1 MTFIARSAIA
11 GLSALGAAAVS
22 GAVLLGAAATAVAD
36 DGVPAGPNCTAADLA
51 GVMAGVTTATSA
63 YLFTHPEVNTFF
75 TSLKG
80 MPREE
85 MRGRVQA
92 YLDAN
97 PRVRD
102 EIGAIR
108 EPSLAFRE
116 RCGVA
121 SRFGE

>member
-1 MTFIARSAIA
+1 MTLIARSAIT
-11 GLSALGAAAVS
+11 GLSALGAAAVT
-22 GAVLLGAAATAVAD
+22 GAVLLGAAATAAAE
-36 DGVPAGPNCTAADLA
+36 PPLPNCTAADLA
-51 GVMAGVTTATSA
+51 GVMAGVTTSTSA